1 MFRRMVVAGVGL
13 LGGSLAL
20 DARRRGLVEE
30 IIGYG
35 RAGKNLRLAKSKR
48 IIDDYFTD
56 ESEFPEGTD
65 LLILATPVGVLAPIS
80 RAFLPRLEPQCV
92 VTDVGSVKGKIV
104 HELDNLF
111 GGHALFVGAHPIAGN
126 EKWGAHAAVSDL
138 FEGRRCILTPTR
150 KTDRKA
156 LEKTACFWRG
166 VGAKVDFMDPDLHDK
181 VLAVVSH
188 LPHVAAYALV
198 NTLGATKL
206 DSVNLLDYCAGGF
219 KDITRIASSRPEI
232 WRDICVANRDA
243 VGKAL
248 GNYIRRLERLKKWID
263 AGEAAPLD
271 REFARANE
279 IRSGMA

>member
-20 DARRRGLVEE
+20 AARRRGLVEE

-35 RAGKNLRLAKSKR
+35 RPGKNMRLAKSKR
-48 IIDDYFTD
+48 VIDDYFTNQA
-56 ESEFPEGTD
+56 EFPQGTD
-65 LLILATPVGVLAPIS
+65 LLILATPVGALMPIS
-80 RAFLPRLEPQCV
+80 KAFLPRLETQCV
-92 VTDVGSVKGKIV
+92 VSDVGSVKGKIV
-104 HELDNLF
+104 HDLDKLLA
-111 GGHALFVGAHPIAGN
+111 GRALFVGAHPIAGN
-126 EKWGAHAAVSDL
+126 ENWGARAAVSDL
-138 FEGRRCILTPTR
+138 FDGRRCILTPTK
-150 KTDRKA
+150 KTDPKA
-156 LEKTACFWRG
+156 LEKMACFWRG

-206 DSVNLLDYCAGGF
+206 NPVKLRDYCAGGF

-243 VGKAL
+243 VGKIL
-248 GNYIRRLERLKKWID
+248 GDYIRRLEQLKKWID
-263 AGEAAPLD
+263 AGQAARLE
-271 REFARANE
+271 REFIRANE
-279 IRSGMA
+279 IRSEMT

>member
-13 LGGSLAL
+13 LGASLAL

-48 IIDDYFTD
+48 IIDDFFTS

-65 LLILATPVGVLAPIS
+65 LLVLATPVGALTPIA
-80 RAFLPRLEPQCV
+80 RAFLPRLEPACV

-104 HELDNLF
+104 RELDKLLA
-111 GGHALFVGAHPIAGN
+111 GRALFVGAHPIAGN
-126 EKWGAHAAVSDL
+126 EKWGARAAVPDL
-138 FEGRRCILTPTR
+138 FKGRRCILTPTK
-150 KTDRKA
+150 KTDAEA
-156 LEKTACFWRG
+156 LERMACFWRG

-206 DSVNLLDYCAGGF
+206 DAVDLREYCAGGF

-232 WRDICVANRDA
+232 WRDICVANRNA
-243 VGKAL
+243 VGKSL
-248 GNYIRRLERLKKWID
+248 GDYIRRLEQLKKWID
-263 AGEAAPLD
+263 AGKAAPLE

-279 IRSGMA
+279 IRSEMA